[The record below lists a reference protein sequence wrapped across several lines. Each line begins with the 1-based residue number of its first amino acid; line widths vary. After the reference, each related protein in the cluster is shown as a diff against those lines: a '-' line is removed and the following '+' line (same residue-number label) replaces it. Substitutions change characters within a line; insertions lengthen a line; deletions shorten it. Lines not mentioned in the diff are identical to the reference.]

1 MCGIVGFIGD
11 EPAAPV
17 VLRAI
22 SKLQYRGYDSAGM
35 VSVCNGRI
43 YFQKDVGSIADVQSE
58 HRLDQLAGEIALA
71 HVRWATHGRVNQVN
85 AHPHFDCKKQI
96 AVVHNGVIENYQELR
111 AELTGRHKF
120 VSEADTEVVCHL
132 IEDYIEEGCSLEG
145 ALFRAMGRVRG
156 SYAIAV
162 VSSLDPEKIV
172 ATAKDAPL
180 VVGLNGNNYF
190 VASDAL
196 SFLDQTSEVVFLE
209 EGEIACLTKD
219 GVSFFN
225 RQGEEITKE
234 PQMVDWQWEEATKE
248 GYDCFML
255 KEILEEP
262 QAIRRALVQDRG
274 LIMELAK
281 EVSRAEQVMIT
292 ACGSSRHAALLG
304 SYLLSKV
311 GGRLCH
317 VLTASEFH
325 YFTDSIAKDAL
336 VVAVSQ
342 SGETADVIEGVR
354 GAKARGA
361 RVFSIVNVVGSLLT
375 RISDKVIYT
384 NCGPEVCV
392 AATKSFVGQV
402 VIFYLL
408 AFALMG
414 KLEEGIQKLEYI
426 SRQIE
431 DNFEQ
436 NDVKLRELAQRTK
449 SENNFFYIARGLNLA
464 IAAEGALKLK
474 EISYVHAECI
484 AAGELKHGTLAL
496 IEEATPI
503 VAICPKDDTF
513 YETVSNVMEIKA
525 RGGFIIGVSDENN
538 EIYDQWIE
546 TPKVNE
552 TCYPLVAIMP
562 LHLLAYHVAVARGK
576 DPDRPRHLAKSV
588 TVK

>member
-22 SKLQYRGYDSAGM
+22 SKLEYRGYDSAGM
-35 VSVCNGRI
+35 VSISSGKI
-43 YFQKDVGSIADVQSE
+43 YFKNGVGSIAHVQSE
-58 HRLDQLAGEIALA
+58 HRLDQLSGEIALA

-85 AHPHFDCKKQI
+85 AHPHFDCEGQI

-111 AELTGRHKF
+111 AELTGRHTF
-120 VSEADTEVVCHL
+120 VSDADTEVVCHL
-132 IEDYIEEGCSLEG
+132 IEDYIEEGYPLEG
-145 ALFRAMGRVRG
+145 ALFRAMDRVMG

-172 ATAKDAPL
+172 ATAKDSPL
-180 VVGLNGNNYF
+180 VVGLNGNSYF

-196 SFLDQTSEVVFLE
+196 SFLDQTSKVVFLE
-209 EGEIACLTKD
+209 DGEIACLTKD
-219 GVSFFN
+219 GVSFFD
-225 RQGEEITKE
+225 RLGEEIAKE
-234 PQMVDWQWEEATKE
+234 PQVVDWQWEEATKE
-248 GYDCFML
+248 GYDSFML
-255 KEILEEP
+255 KEIMEEP
-262 QAIRRALVQDRG
+262 RAMRRALMQDRG
-274 LIMELAK
+274 LIMELAR
-281 EVSRAEQVMIT
+281 EISRARQVVII

-304 SYLLSKV
+304 RYLLSRV
-311 GGRLCH
+311 GGKLCH

-325 YFTDSIAKDAL
+325 YFADSVAEDTL

-342 SGETADVIEGVR
+342 SGETADVIDGVR
-354 GAKARGA
+354 RAKARGA

-375 RISDKVIYT
+375 RISDRVIYI
-384 NCGPEVCV
+384 NCGPEICV

-402 VIFYLL
+402 VTFYLL

-414 KLEEGIQKLEYI
+414 ELEDGVQTLEHI

-431 DNFEQ
+431 DNFEL
-436 NDVKLRELAQRTK
+436 NDAKLRELARRTGD
-449 SENNFFYIARGLNLA
+449 EGNFFYIARGLNVA
-464 IAAEGALKLK
+464 IATEGALKLK
-474 EISYVHAECI
+474 EISYVHAECMP
-484 AAGELKHGTLAL
+484 AGELKHGALAL
-496 IEEATPI
+496 IEEATPV
-503 VAICPKDDTF
+503 VAICPRDDTF
-513 YETVSNVMEIKA
+513 YETVSNIMEIKA

-546 TPKVNE
+546 IPKVNE
-552 TCYPLVAIMP
+552 ICYPLVAIMP
-562 LHLLAYHVAVARGK
+562 LHLLAYHLAVARGK